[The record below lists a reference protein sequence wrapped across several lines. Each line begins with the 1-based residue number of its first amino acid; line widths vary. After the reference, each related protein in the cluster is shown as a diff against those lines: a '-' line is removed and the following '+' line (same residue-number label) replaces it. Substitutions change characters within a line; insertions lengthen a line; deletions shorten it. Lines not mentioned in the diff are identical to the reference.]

1 MNKYPP
7 RPKATRE
14 IILQAAI
21 KAAGDLG
28 VSAEDAKD
36 IADAYSRSGPDGFAI
51 AKELECMG
59 WDLSASDIEVLDEM
73 YCDVSRAVAELEKA
87 WAEENNIQPPL
98 EIGTEIKEGV
108 ITGIYEHQPAYY
120 RVKEHG
126 CTNDSRYLLIKFE
139 NAQEA
144 AK

>member
-7 RPKATRE
+7 RPTETRE
-14 IILQAAI
+14 IILKIAADV
-21 KAAGDLG
+21 ALELG
-28 VSAEDAKD
+28 ESADCAED
-36 IADAYSRSGPDGFAI
+36 IADAYIRRGPDGFAI
-51 AKELECMG
+51 AKELDHDG
-59 WDLSASDIEVLDEM
+59 WDITAEDVEALDGM
-73 YCDVSRAVAELEKA
+73 YWQVSRAVTELEKA
-87 WAEENNIQPPL
+87 WFQENNIQPPL

-126 CTNDSRYLLIKFE
+126 CTNDNRSLLIKFE
-139 NAQEA
+139 DAQEV

>member
-14 IILQAAI
+14 IILKIAAD
-21 KAAGDLG
+21 AARKFGE
-28 VSAEDAKD
+28 SADGAED
-36 IADAYSRSGPDGFAI
+36 IADAYMDCGPDGFRM
-51 AKELECMG
+51 AKELDFNG
-59 WDLSASDIEVLDEM
+59 WDLSAGDIETFDEM
-73 YCDVSRAVAELEKA
+73 RCEVNRAVLELEKS
-87 WAEENNIQPPL
+87 WLEENSIQPPL

-108 ITGIYEHQPAYY
+108 IVGIYKHQPAYY

-126 CTNDSRYLLIKFE
+126 CTNDGRYLLIKFE
-139 NAQEA
+139 NAQEV